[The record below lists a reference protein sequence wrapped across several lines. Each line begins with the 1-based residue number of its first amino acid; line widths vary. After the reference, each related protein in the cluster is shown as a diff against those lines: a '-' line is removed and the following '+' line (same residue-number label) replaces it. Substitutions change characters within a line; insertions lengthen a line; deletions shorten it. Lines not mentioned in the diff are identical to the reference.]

1 MDKEKVLKILEERQ
15 VYSQEKYVE
24 NEKSDLIRQA
34 EWYQGYS
41 EALLFAI
48 ETLKKSL

>member
-15 VYSQEKYVE
+15 VYSGEKYIE
-24 NEKSDLIRQA
+24 NEQKKLIRQA

-48 ETLKKSL
+48 ETLKKS